1 MRSHTAGDV
10 NCLCFSSPL
19 PLAWAPI
26 PFFAL
31 FDLMDG
37 RTDGQCTLCAH
48 MAGAEM
54 KSLLVMSETDR
65 NEFINAASFLW
76 PEKDPSSQ
84 RPSNSKLTKAI

>member
-10 NCLCFSSPL
+10 NCLCFSSRL
-19 PLAWAPI
+19 SCLAWASI

-37 RTDGQCTLCAH
+37 RTDGPCTLCAN
-48 MAGAEM
+48 MAGTEM

-65 NEFINAASFLW
+65 NEFINAARFLW
-76 PEKDPSSQ
+76 PEKDP
-84 RPSNSKLTKAI
+84 